1 MKNLSSGFVRA
12 ITGKSLA
19 IIAPIAFAVA
29 SVGVGVVAG
38 LGSAAADADVAF
50 AQEGPPPFPPAT
62 YVATVEPVYYQGAP
76 MYWYNNY
83 WYWRDARAQWHY
95 YQREPQFLHERRM
108 HAPPAR
114 YVHEQRYP
122 RRR

>member
-1 MKNLSSGFVRA
+1 MKNLKSNFVREIA
-12 ITGKSLA
+12 GKALVVIVPLA
-19 IIAPIAFAVA
+19 L
-29 SVGVGVVAG
+29 GMVGVVAG
-38 LGSAAADADVAF
+38 FGVAATDSTVAF

-83 WYWRDARAQWHY
+83 WYWRDAHAQWHY